1 MDLKLYQY
9 LEAQNSNF
17 TKLLRAEP
25 SKHYKVYKIPKKR
38 LGFRTIAQPTPA
50 VKVIQKQIVEY
61 LGPKTSIH
69 KSALAYVSGKGVRDN
84 ALQHVK
90 SDYLLKVDFENFFN
104 SITPKILIKALKHQ
118 GIDLSH
124 TDIVV
129 LSQFLFWNITKKTNG
144 KLVLS
149 VGAPSSP
156 FISNLVMF
164 AFDQRMSKLCKRT
177 GITYT
182 RYADDLTFSTTHKDI
197 LFQHLNEV
205 RKVLKKEF
213 GARLVL
219 NESKTV
225 FSSKAHNRHVTGVT
239 LTNNNEISL
248 GRDRKRYISSLIHKF
263 KLGLLDQEDIYHLQG
278 LISYAKHIEDRF
290 LRNMSLKYGA
300 NVLEAI
306 KKHSGEHDA

>member
-9 LEAQNSNF
+9 LESRNSNF
-17 TKLLRAEP
+17 TNLLRAIP

-50 VKVIQKQIVEY
+50 VKVIQKQIVDY
-61 LGPKTSIH
+61 LIPKTSIH
-69 KSALAYVSGKGVRDN
+69 TSALAYVSGKGVKDN

-90 SDYLLKVDFENFFN
+90 SDYLLKVDLENFFN
-104 SITPKILIKALKHQ
+104 SITPKMLVKALKHQ
-118 GIDLSH
+118 GIYVSE
-124 TDIVV
+124 TDIMV
-129 LSQFLFWNITKKTNG
+129 LSQFLFWNITKKANG

-149 VGAPSSP
+149 IGAPSSP
-156 FISNLVMF
+156 FVSNLVMF
-164 AFDQRMSKLCKRT
+164 AFDQRMSKLCRSRD
-177 GITYT
+177 ITYT
-182 RYADDLTFSTTHKDI
+182 RYADDLTFSTTHKNI

-239 LTNNNEISL
+239 LTNNNKISL
-248 GRDRKRYISSLIHKF
+248 GRDKKRYISSLIHKF
-263 KLGLLDQEDIYHLQG
+263 KLGLLEQEDIYHLQG
-278 LISYAKHIEDRF
+278 LISYAKHIEVRF
-290 LRNMSLKYGA
+290 LHKMSSKYGA
-300 NVLEAI
+300 NVLDLI
-306 KKHSGEHDA
+306 RKYSGEDDA

>member
-9 LEAQNSNF
+9 LESRNSNF
-17 TKLLRAEP
+17 TNLLRAIP

-50 VKVIQKQIVEY
+50 IKVIQKQIVDY
-61 LGPKTSIH
+61 LIPKTSIH
-69 KSALAYVSGKGVRDN
+69 TSALAYVSGKGVKDN

-90 SDYLLKVDFENFFN
+90 SDYLLKVDLENFFN
-104 SITPKILIKALKHQ
+104 SITPKMLVKALKHQ
-118 GIDLSH
+118 GIDVSE
-124 TDIVV
+124 TDIMV
-129 LSQFLFWNITKKTNG
+129 LSQFLFWNITKKANG

-149 VGAPSSP
+149 IGAPSSP
-156 FISNLVMF
+156 FVSNLVMF
-164 AFDQRMSKLCKRT
+164 AFDQRMSKLCRSRD
-177 GITYT
+177 ITYT
-182 RYADDLTFSTTHKDI
+182 RYADDLTFSTTHKNI

-239 LTNNNEISL
+239 LTNNNKISL
-248 GRDRKRYISSLIHKF
+248 GRDKKRYISSLIHKF
-263 KLGLLDQEDIYHLQG
+263 KLGLLEREDIYHLQG
-278 LISYAKHIEDRF
+278 LISYAKHIEVRF
-290 LRNMSLKYGA
+290 LHKMSSKYGA
-300 NVLEAI
+300 NVLDLI
-306 KKHSGEHDA
+306 RKYSGEDDA

>member
-9 LEAQNSNF
+9 LESQNSNF
-17 TKLLRAEP
+17 TNLLRATP

-50 VKVIQKQIVEY
+50 VKVIQKQIVDY
-61 LGPKTSIH
+61 LIPKTSIH
-69 KSALAYVSGKGVRDN
+69 TSALAYVSGKGVKDN

-90 SDYLLKVDFENFFN
+90 SDYLLKVDLENFFN
-104 SITPKILIKALKHQ
+104 SITPKMLVKALKHQ
-118 GIDLSH
+118 GIDISQ
-124 TDIVV
+124 TDTMV

-156 FISNLVMF
+156 FVSNLVMF
-164 AFDQRMSKLCKRT
+164 AFDQRMSKLCRST

-182 RYADDLTFSTTHKDI
+182 RYADDLTFSTTHKNI

-239 LTNNNEISL
+239 LTNNNKISL
-248 GRDRKRYISSLIHKF
+248 GRDKKRYISSLIHKF
-263 KLGLLDQEDIYHLQG
+263 NLGLLDQEDIYHLQG
-278 LISYAKHIEDRF
+278 LISYAKHIEVRF

-300 NVLEAI
+300 NVLDSI
-306 KKHSGEHDA
+306 RKYSGEDDA

>member
-9 LEAQNSNF
+9 LEAQNPNF
-17 TKLLRAEP
+17 TKLLRADP

-61 LGPKTSIH
+61 LKPKISIH

-104 SITPKILIKALKHQ
+104 SITPKMLIKALKYQ
-118 GIDLSH
+118 GIDLPHS
-124 TDIVV
+124 DIVV

-156 FISNLVMF
+156 FVSNLVMF
-164 AFDQRMSKLCKRT
+164 AFDRRMSKLCKRT

-239 LTNNNEISL
+239 LTNNNKISL

-263 KLGLLDQEDIYHLQG
+263 KLGLLDQEDTYHLQG
-278 LISYAKHIEDRF
+278 LISYAKHIEERF

-306 KKHSGEHDA
+306 KKYSGEHDA

>member
-9 LEAQNSNF
+9 LESRNSNF
-17 TKLLRAEP
+17 TNLLRAIP

-50 VKVIQKQIVEY
+50 VKVIQKQIVDY
-61 LGPKTSIH
+61 LIPKTSIH
-69 KSALAYVSGKGVRDN
+69 TSALAYVSGKGVKDN

-90 SDYLLKVDFENFFN
+90 SDYLLKVDLENFFN
-104 SITPKILIKALKHQ
+104 SITPKMLVKALKHQ
-118 GIDLSH
+118 GIDVSE
-124 TDIVV
+124 TDIMV
-129 LSQFLFWNITKKTNG
+129 LSQFLFWNITKKANG

-149 VGAPSSP
+149 IGAPSSP
-156 FISNLVMF
+156 FVSNLVMF
-164 AFDQRMSKLCKRT
+164 AFDQRMSKLCRSRD
-177 GITYT
+177 ITYT
-182 RYADDLTFSTTHKDI
+182 RYADDLTFSTTHKNI

-239 LTNNNEISL
+239 LTNNNKISL
-248 GRDRKRYISSLIHKF
+248 GRDKKRYISSLIHKF
-263 KLGLLDQEDIYHLQG
+263 KLGLLEQEDIYHLQG
-278 LISYAKHIEDRF
+278 LISYAKHIEVRF
-290 LRNMSLKYGA
+290 LHKMSSKYGA
-300 NVLEAI
+300 NVLDLI
-306 KKHSGEHDA
+306 RKYSGEDDA